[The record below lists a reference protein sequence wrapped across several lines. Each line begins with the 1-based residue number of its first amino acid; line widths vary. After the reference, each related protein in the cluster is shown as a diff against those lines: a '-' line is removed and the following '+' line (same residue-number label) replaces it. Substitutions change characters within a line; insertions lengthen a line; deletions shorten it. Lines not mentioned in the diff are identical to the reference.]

1 MAVYAEKF
9 KYFVDRK
16 KNCLLADFKYLAK
29 NCSIVNN
36 LFPFKKKKEKNLTKK
51 EKKRKKEKKIRNKIL
66 KGKNKK
72 KI

>member
-36 LFPFKKKKEKNLTKK
+36 LFPFKKKRKK
-51 EKKRKKEKKIRNKIL
+51 PYEKRKEEEEGEENTK
-66 KGKNKK
+66 
-72 KI
+72 